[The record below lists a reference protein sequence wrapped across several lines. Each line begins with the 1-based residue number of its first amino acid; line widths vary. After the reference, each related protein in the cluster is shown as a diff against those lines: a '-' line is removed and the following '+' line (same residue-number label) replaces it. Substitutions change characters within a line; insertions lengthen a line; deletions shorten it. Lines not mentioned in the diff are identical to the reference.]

1 MAPGDN
7 NLHWIS
13 TLGDINFIA
22 YLLIGSTHLLM
33 ESTTWKIH
41 YLVIESPLKLSL
53 KAIWWKWVHGIKIST
68 NSEVKKY
75 FQDKIVKKYD
85 ILYDFW
91 PKSMIVWHLGQKYDV
106 RRNVWRLAALLS
118 CLRAEILGGVPVG
131 LVDLAVSLVDL
142 AVGLVDRVGTGALDV
157 LAKSGGPS
165 LINSKVIA
173 IFVKC
178 AKVCKFVTQQ
188 EQEQEQEQQQ
198 EQQHKPQFYSFR
210 LRSDNLYYSFTFRIL

>member
-1 MAPGDN
+1 MAPGNN

-22 YLLIGSTHLLM
+22 YLLSTHLLM

-41 YLVIESPLKLSL
+41 YLVIVSPLKLSL

-75 FQDKIVKKYD
+75 FQDEIVKKYD

-106 RRNVWRLAALLS
+106 RRNVWRLAALSMSTVLVWITHGPFNRRI
-118 CLRAEILGGVPVG
+118 CLTHCLLRFP
-131 LVDLAVSLVDL
+131 
-142 AVGLVDRVGTGALDV
+142 
-157 LAKSGGPS
+157 
-165 LINSKVIA
+165 
-173 IFVKC
+173 
-178 AKVCKFVTQQ
+178 
-188 EQEQEQEQQQ
+188 
-198 EQQHKPQFYSFR
+198 FY
-210 LRSDNLYYSFTFRIL
+210 TTKE